1 MNADTPGL
9 LVSLVA
15 LFPEGLRELAHGSI
29 LGRAQSK
36 GALGIEEV
44 PLRDYGE
51 GPRKNVDDTSC
62 GGGPGMILRA
72 DIVRAALGEVC
83 TRDDARAEN
92 RTRRVVLLDAAGTVF
107 TQADAKR
114 LSTYDHLVLVCGR
127 YEGIDA
133 RIHDAVDEI
142 ISIGDYVL
150 TGGELAAGVVLD
162 ATARHLPEV
171 LGNDASRS
179 EESFEDGL
187 LEYRQYTRPIVD
199 HGLKVP
205 PVLTS
210 GNHALIARARRKDA
224 LLRTKEY
231 RPDVWRDYALSEE
244 DQQLMDDPKVP
255 SLTPEQSN
263 DQSTTGR

>member
-1 MNADTPGL
+1 MTTATPRM

-15 LFPEGLRELAHGSI
+15 LFPEGLRELVQGSI
-29 LGRAQSK
+29 LGRAQTK

-44 PLRDYGE
+44 PLRQFGE
-51 GPRKNVDDTSC
+51 GPRQNVDDTSC

-72 DIVRAALGEVC
+72 DIVRRALNDVC
-83 TRDDARAEN
+83 TRDDHRGQN
-92 RTRRVVLLDAAGTVF
+92 RSRRIVLLDAAGSLF
-107 TQADAKR
+107 TQSDAKR
-114 LSTYDHLVLVCGR
+114 LASYEHLVLVCGR

-179 EESFEDGL
+179 EESFEGGL
-187 LEYRQYTRPIVD
+187 LEYRQYTRPIED
-199 HGLKVP
+199 NGLGVP

-210 GNHALIARARRKDA
+210 GNHALIAKARRKDA
-224 LLRTKEY
+224 LLRTKTY
-231 RPDVWRDYALSEE
+231 RPDVWRDYSLSKEENALLN
-244 DQQLMDDPKVP
+244 DTTIP
-255 SLTPEQSN
+255 SLTPEHTR
-263 DQSTTGR
+263 DDD